1 MYQSLTS
8 GIFLAITLPVNSHR
22 QHRGQKEA
30 VQMKAV
36 QAHMESNGPRT
47 VLGLDE
53 MTLVEVEV
61 VRFFGVCEAAGI
73 AVLHCSP

>member
-1 MYQSLTS
+1 
-8 GIFLAITLPVNSHR
+8 
-22 QHRGQKEA
+22 
-30 VQMKAV
+30 
-36 QAHMESNGPRT
+36 MESNGPRT

-73 AVLHCSP
+73 AVLHCLP

>member
-1 MYQSLTS
+1 MTCKIARHAD
-8 GIFLAITLPVNSHR
+8 GHRTTLRLIGHL
-22 QHRGQKEA
+22 QAECLEA
-30 VQMKAV
+30 L

-47 VLGLDE
+47 GLGLDE